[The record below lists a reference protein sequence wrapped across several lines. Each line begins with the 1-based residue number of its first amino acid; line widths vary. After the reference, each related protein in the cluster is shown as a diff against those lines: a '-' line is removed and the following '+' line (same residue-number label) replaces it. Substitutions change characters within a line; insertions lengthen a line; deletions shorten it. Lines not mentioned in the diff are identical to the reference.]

1 LDEAATKDP
10 PINDQ
15 NLYQAFRK
23 MQSKEF
29 DAAESLLKEG
39 LKTARLAN
47 DDAAEG
53 LYFSAMGVL
62 YKLKQDYKKAFK
74 FYQQAEQLLKDDF
87 SIKIIMA
94 TLLIEEFH
102 QYDTA
107 LHKLDKVLAQTSDPA
122 VIHHA
127 RSLRAMAYFLMN
139 KKDQAKENFDFLLAE
154 DFTVLRLATNI
165 NFKVVELFIKKGFL
179 PTECKTFLQ
188 KALALAQ
195 SKKEKVY
202 EKIIQG
208 LLAAMTATP
217 AQS

>member
-1 LDEAATKDP
+1 MNNITQPDP

-29 DAAESLLKEG
+29 EAAENFLKDG
-39 LKTARLAN
+39 LKVARLAN

-74 FYQQAEQLLKDDF
+74 FYQQAEKLLQDDF

-107 LHKLDKVLAQTSDPA
+107 LHKMDKVLAQTTDPA

-127 RSLRAMAYFLMN
+127 QSLRAMTYFLMN
-139 KKDQAKENFDFLLAE
+139 KKDKAKESFDLILAE
-154 DFTVLRLATNI
+154 DFGALRFATNI

-179 PTECKTFLQ
+179 FTECKTFLQ

-208 LLAAMTATP
+208 LLAAMPVAP
-217 AQS
+217 A